1 MDITNDMNYESDDDK
16 INGLTEEEV
25 AELFDEQFELMQI
38 TSFVSEENFKQEDWV
53 PKRYLQLEDGTLIEV

>member
-38 TSFVSEENFKQEDWV
+38 TSFVSEQNFKQEDWV

>member
-1 MDITNDMNYESDDDK
+1 MDITNGMNYESDDDK

-38 TSFVSEENFKQEDWV
+38 TSFVSEQNFKQEDWV